1 MGQAKAMTLEV
12 HRRAARILAPGIRAS
27 EVKLFIDRAHRALGA
42 GGSSFCAVQFGR
54 ATAFP
59 HGLPEDQALEED
71 QLVLID
77 TGCTI
82 EGYHS
87 DITRTYA
94 FGAVDRS
101 EEHTSELQSL
111 IRISYAVLC
120 LKKKNIKKQQ

>member
-77 TGCTI
+77 TGCSI
-82 EGYHS
+82 DGYHS
-87 DITRTYA
+87 DITR
-94 FGAVDRS
+94 RS

-111 IRISYAVLC
+111 MRISYADFC
-120 LKKKNIKKQQ
+120 LKKKNT